1 MKIIVLSFQGA
12 FLQAESAQSHLT
24 KHFEYFLVKCVPQQS
39 RALNFKEGV
48 LIIETSF
55 IAKHLSVYKL
65 FHRQTHQDHFQK
77 KSRLKNNYGLP
88 PTVTFSIG

>member
-48 LIIETSF
+48 LIIKTFFFPFICGISFLSTS
-55 IAKHLSVYKL
+55 ILIQIEIL
-65 FHRQTHQDHFQK
+65 
-77 KSRLKNNYGLP
+77 L
-88 PTVTFSIG
+88 

>member
-39 RALNFKEGV
+39 RALNFKKGV
-48 LIIETSF
+48 LIIETS
-55 IAKHLSVYKL
+55 LL
-65 FHRQTHQDHFQK
+65 QK
-77 KSRLKNNYGLP
+77 SFSLQIVSSTDSSGL
-88 PTVTFSIG
+88 

>member
-48 LIIETSF
+48 LMIETSNNRNKF
-55 IAKHLSVYKL
+55 NSKISFSPDESVKDE
-65 FHRQTHQDHFQK
+65 TIC
-77 KSRLKNNYGLP
+77 RLKDVLQ
-88 PTVTFSIG
+88 

>member
-39 RALNFKEGV
+39 IAKYINFKEGV
-48 LIIETSF
+48 LGIVQEYMFDSC
-55 IAKHLSVYKL
+55 
-65 FHRQTHQDHFQK
+65 
-77 KSRLKNNYGLP
+77 
-88 PTVTFSIG
+88 

>member
-65 FHRQTHQDHFQK
+65 FQQIVSTNC
-77 KSRLKNNYGLP
+77 RLFHGDINFLGTCLQILNLNLN
-88 PTVTFSIG
+88 

>member
-1 MKIIVLSFQGA
+1 MKMEWKEKIISIMKIIVLSFQGA

-65 FHRQTHQDHFQK
+65 FHRQTHQDCK
-77 KSRLKNNYGLP
+77 C
-88 PTVTFSIG
+88 